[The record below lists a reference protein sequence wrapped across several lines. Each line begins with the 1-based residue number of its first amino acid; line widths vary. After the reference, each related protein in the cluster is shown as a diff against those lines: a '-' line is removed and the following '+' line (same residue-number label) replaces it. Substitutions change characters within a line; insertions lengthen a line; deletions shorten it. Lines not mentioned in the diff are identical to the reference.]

1 MYQQDPLFDE
11 LLRKPMMM
19 ASQEEDYDEEEEE
32 EEDFFSDDVM
42 QALREEQEA
51 AETEADAFVSSLLG
65 EQSATESTAEPES
78 PESAPP
84 PPPPKEYTLP
94 GIWRHPWGYP
104 LITLLGFIPLILLSA
119 FTVIQ
124 KSLSLP
130 MTLFLLIFVVG
141 LGFSVYQMFYL
152 NAHKYTFTVS
162 FDKVRSFF
170 RWPEVLVIT
179 VVLVVISLLNLS
191 ALSKGKPLTLSGKP
205 VVLAPAVSQSE
216 TLQNKN
222 ENLQSSSEHEE
233 IIYSSFKQAS
243 KTPEDNSALTQPGVA
258 GGAVSKV
265 GSLSPVGDKYNRLF
279 PRPVAGGVVGL
290 VGAMDIPEIQGMEK
304 SVESVQGV
312 RGTGNPLLDVLFM
325 KGSLAAAFG
334 YAFVLGIAGL
344 IFGLM
349 RKFETPFSRK
359 YVETIHVDTA
369 KVTRIDEPEPAP
381 IMTVVNLIARMT
393 MGATFGATLGFILGF
408 IQVLMLNFFFG
419 QQLNNPALSPLLTS
433 LGLSTSPDLSFTYA
447 VSLGGMLFPLV
458 ILVVGKMSPQGMS
471 ISDELIRTHYR
482 HEPQGRVISSE
493 QTGGAFENPAIISF
507 DGIGMTDALETELE
521 TSRLME
527 ELSMDED
534 NLTAEIIDEF
544 GRDFENVFGID
555 PRELLSSQGPRH
567 SVDKKLLSSVLDES
581 FGELGNVPVE
591 ISAELG
597 QATLDLVEWLNLK
610 EGTLVLLN
618 KPANEEIDVLF
629 NGVRK
634 GKGKLIVSDSHLAV
648 KVSTTYFNSGNGK
661 QLHNLTV

>member
-19 ASQEEDYDEEEEE
+19 ASQEDDYEEEDEE

-42 QALREEQEA
+42 QALQAEKA
-51 AETEADAFVSSLLG
+51 AEEAETDAFVSSLMG
-65 EQSATESTAEPES
+65 ETPSLEAEPAE
-78 PESAPP
+78 PAPP

-94 GIWRHPWGYP
+94 GIWRHPWGYRLMTLFGFVP
-104 LITLLGFIPLILLSA
+104 LALLSA

-130 MTLFLLIFVVG
+130 MTLFLLVFVVG
-141 LGFSVYQMFYL
+141 LGFSVYQMLYL
-152 NAHKYTFTVS
+152 NTHKYTFTVS
-162 FDKVRSFF
+162 FDNVRSFF
-170 RWPEVLVIT
+170 RWPEVLVISA
-179 VVLVVISLLNLS
+179 VLLVISFLNLGG
-191 ALSKGKPLTLSGKP
+191 LSKGKPLTLSGKP
-205 VVLAPAVSQSE
+205 VAVAPAVSQGSE
-216 TLQNKN
+216 N
-222 ENLQSSSEHEE
+222 EEE
-233 IIYSSFKQAS
+233 VIYSSFKQGQDPVSVA
-243 KTPEDNSALTQPGVA
+243 TPDSTATQPAAV
-258 GGAVSKV
+258 GGAVGNV
-265 GSLSPVGDKYNRLF
+265 GGLSTVGDKYNRLF
-279 PRPVAGGVVGL
+279 PKGPVAGGVVGL
-290 VGAMDIPEIQGMEK
+290 VGAMNVPDAVMP
-304 SVESVQGV
+304 VEHAQVV
-312 RGTGNPLLDVLFM
+312 MGTGNPLLDMLFM
-325 KGSLAAAFG
+325 RGSLAAAFG
-334 YAFVLGIAGL
+334 YAFVLAIAGL
-344 IFGLM
+344 LFGLM

-381 IMTVVNLIARMT
+381 VMGLVNLVARMT

-408 IQVLMLNFFFG
+408 IQVLPLNLFFSK
-419 QQLNNPALSPLLTS
+419 QLGNPVLSPLLAT
-433 LGLSTSPDLSFTYA
+433 LGLTTSPDLSFTYA
-447 VSLGGMLFPLV
+447 VSLGGILIPCV

-482 HEPQGRVISSE
+482 HEPQGRVIPSD
-493 QTGGAFENPAIISF
+493 QAAGGVFANPAIISF
-507 DGIGMTDALETELE
+507 DSGGMSDALETELE
-521 TSRLME
+521 TTRLME

-534 NLTAEIIDEF
+534 NLVAEIIDEF
-544 GRDFENVFGID
+544 GRDFESVFGID
-555 PRELLSSQGPRH
+555 TRELLTTQGPRH
-567 SVDKKLLSSVLDES
+567 SVDKKLLSSALDES

-634 GKGKLIVSDSHLAV
+634 GKGKLIVSDSNLAV
-648 KVSTTYFNSGNGK
+648 KVSTTYFNSGNGN
-661 QLHNLTV
+661 QLHNLSV